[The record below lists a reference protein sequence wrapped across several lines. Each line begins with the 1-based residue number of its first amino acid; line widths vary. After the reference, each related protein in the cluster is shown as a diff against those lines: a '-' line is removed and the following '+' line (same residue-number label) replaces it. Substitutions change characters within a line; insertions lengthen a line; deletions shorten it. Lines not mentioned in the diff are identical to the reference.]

1 MAHMPTYVQ
10 PPLPE
15 GVDVAIEAFG
25 NRVRI
30 AILAHLVTIQEG
42 QTSGEIADA
51 LGLTLRPVQRHLWA
65 MEELGLVVVDQPDGD
80 RRGKRPRYSINSGRI
95 RDLYKDLGR
104 HLRVE

>member
-30 AILAHLVTIQEG
+30 AILAHLATIQG
-42 QTSGEIADA
+42 GRTSGEIADA

-65 MEELGLVVVDQPDGD
+65 MEELGLVIVDQPGGD
-80 RRGKRPRYSINSGRI
+80 RRGKRPRYEINVRRI
-95 RDLYKDLGR
+95 RALYQDLGR
-104 HLRVE
+104 HLRIE